1 MKQKQIGNKAEKYD
15 QEIYLKQQTHK
26 DKERKNR
33 IADLYKG
40 AHLPKSRH
48 TYPKGK

>member
-1 MKQKQIGNKAEKYD
+1 MKQKPTGNKAEKFE

-33 IADLYKG
+33 IADLYKN
-40 AHLPKSRH
+40 ASLPKSRH
-48 TYPKGK
+48 SPYKNK